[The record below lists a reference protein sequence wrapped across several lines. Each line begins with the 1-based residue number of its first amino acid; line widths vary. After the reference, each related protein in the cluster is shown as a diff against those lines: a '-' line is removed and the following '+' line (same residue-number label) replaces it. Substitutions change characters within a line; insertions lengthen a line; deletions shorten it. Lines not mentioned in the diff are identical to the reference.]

1 MLSSSS
7 WWVGFGKSDER
18 VVNWPLMSAPEPTIA
33 ISVGYLVVVFALNAL
48 MAEREPLTLKLFSI
62 LHNAVLIA
70 LSLYMGV
77 EILRNAIASDM
88 SFVCNRVDRSSE
100 TGLAMAKVLY
110 VFYLSKAYEFVDTFI
125 MCLKKKT
132 DQISFLHLYHHAMT
146 FGLWWF
152 GIRFTPGGDSY
163 FSAMLNSFVHVIM
176 YSYYLCAALGI
187 RFPFKKLV
195 TQSQLLQF
203 AINVVQCVVGLYIGC
218 DNVADDYSP
227 RWMII
232 GQIAY
237 MISFLV
243 LFGMFYSK
251 AYTPSTS
258 DAATKKHKRS

>member
-1 MLSSSS
+1 MAT
-7 WWVGFGKSDER
+7 WWSGLGKTDER
-18 VVNWPLMSAPEPTIA
+18 VVNWPLMSAPEATIG
-33 ISVGYLVVVFALNAL
+33 ISVAYLAIVFALNSV
-48 MAEREPLTLKLFSI
+48 MATREPLTLTGFSV

-77 EILRNAIASDM
+77 EILRVAVVSDM
-88 SFVCNRVDRSSE
+88 GFVCNRVDRSSAA
-100 TGLAMAKVLY
+100 GLDMAKVLY
-110 VFYLSKAYEFVDTFI
+110 LFYLSKAYEFVDTFI

-132 DQISFLHLYHHAMT
+132 EQISFLHLYHHAMT

-195 TQSQLLQF
+195 TQSQLVQF

-218 DNVADDYSP
+218 DDVADDFSP
-227 RWMII
+227 RWMIV
-232 GQIAY
+232 GQIFY
-237 MISFLV
+237 MFSFLF
-243 LFGMFYSK
+243 LFGLFYRQAYSSAAKKQK
-251 AYTPSTS
+251 AN
-258 DAATKKHKRS
+258 